1 MKRRY
6 TTEDFRTS
14 VALLRKAFPK
24 VALTTDIIVG
34 FPGETNEE
42 FEKTY
47 EFLSEIKFYKMHIFK
62 YSPRRGTIAEN
73 LPNQVDGNI
82 KEERSRRLIELSDN
96 NENGYN
102 QELIGK
108 SVDVLFEEREGK
120 YFKGHTTNYVLVKV
134 ETKENLENQILPVE
148 IIETKNLETIGK
160 I

>member
-1 MKRRY
+1 
-6 TTEDFRTS
+6 
-14 VALLRKAFPK
+14 
-24 VALTTDIIVG
+24 
-34 FPGETNEE
+34 
-42 FEKTY
+42 
-47 EFLSEIKFYKMHIFK
+47 MHIFK

-134 ETKENLENQILPVE
+134 ETEENLENQILPVE
-148 IIETKNLETIGK
+148 ILETKNLETIGK